1 MISHHVSLNRPAPA
15 RDATTF
21 HARVGPSC
29 SDTPCGYQDHS
40 QLATPCG
47 HQDHSQTPYHLWD
60 ASGKYNRNALQCHLY
75 QCSAFFL
82 RVCGRAIPITS
93 PSVPSTSKREDF
105 HGRRLF
111 I

>member
-21 HARVGPSC
+21 HARVGPRC

-47 HQDHSQTPYHLWD
+47 YQDHSQLATPCGYQDHSQTPYHLWD
-60 ASGKYNRNALQCHLY
+60 ATGKYTRNALQCHLC
-75 QCSAFFL
+75 QGSAVFFE
-82 RVCGRAIPITS
+82 GMWKS
-93 PSVPSTSKREDF
+93 
-105 HGRRLF
+105 
-111 I
+111 